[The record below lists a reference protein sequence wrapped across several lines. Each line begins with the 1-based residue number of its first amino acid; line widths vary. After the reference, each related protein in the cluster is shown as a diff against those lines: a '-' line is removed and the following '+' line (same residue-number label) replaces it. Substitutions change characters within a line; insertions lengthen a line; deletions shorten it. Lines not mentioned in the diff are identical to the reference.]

1 MTSTFDHL
9 PGGDLISQGIS
20 DGKAGKITVESC
32 LVAIGA
38 PRLLRSGLTLEGH
51 VFSMNEPQQR
61 LYQLLRQTSGDAYA
75 RYNALIR
82 RLISFQHALD
92 RRSTCP

>member
-1 MTSTFDHL
+1 MH
-9 PGGDLISQGIS
+9 
-20 DGKAGKITVESC
+20 
-32 LVAIGA
+32 
-38 PRLLRSGLTLEGH
+38 
-51 VFSMNEPQQR
+51 EPQQR

-92 RRSTCP
+92 RRSACP